1 MQKTI
6 FILVLIMCIALFDS
20 FAQKKS
26 MILVYDFNSYGG
38 YKSQL
43 KLYVDERYAKFV
55 FHTEDVTLKE
65 EYYHYFEHFENFYNL
80 KNGGVIEYR
89 KLRDSTKIQA
99 SWKNSIKWKIT
110 EETKVINGYKT
121 QKATAESYNT
131 DGRGDWDYGDAIA
144 WFTQDI
150 PLPIGPER
158 YYGLP
163 GLIVKLEFAKRPN
176 KVFILNTLE
185 YKPFVLSAPNFN
197 AVVVAPEEI
206 VRPSLLK
213 DKLKDK
219 KWRAGAREL
228 LLNDN

>member
-1 MQKTI
+1 M
-6 FILVLIMCIALFDS
+6 LVLIMCIALFDS

-55 FHTEDVTLKE
+55 FHTEDVTLKGENDE